1 MQGLHGKDVDVIF
14 ACVGGGGLLAGV
26 AAFIKAVRPHVKVV
40 GVEAEDAAGTLIKS
54 LFPQIIV
61 YVYLSYP

>member
-26 AAFIKAVRPHVKVV
+26 AAYIKAVRPHVKVV
-40 GVEAEDAAGTLIKS
+40 GVEAEDAAGTLDIKS

-61 YVYLSYP
+61 YV